1 MNEDQFDEMSLPKD
15 SVNENLETKSRLEFA
30 QLFPAQLFELRDEL
44 QHDKGVDIFVE
55 LKRNGCFTN
64 FRFAVQLKATNDGSF
79 NNDGSF
85 SFPLEVSNINYLM
98 NHNMP
103 AYYIIYKAGSGIFLY
118 VDVYTIYEEIK
129 LKYGKQKLPKTYSYR
144 FQHQLDEA
152 SVQRLH
158 SETFERGMVLRDI
171 NPLLQ
176 MNLQQDRSLGSIV
189 IDDKQDVYTTTEKVT
204 YLEKFGFH
212 LLNAA
217 EFKKVIQL
225 EQQCY
230 PLPKVSGAFHFIVGM
245 AYYHQANMYRAIDH
259 FRQAAKI
266 TDDLHPEMSMM
277 LGYHTAMAKFAL
289 GSLSRNEINDVIAK
303 YKNSPY
309 IGLYL
314 RVTDAYVEYV
324 KGINDE
330 QEKYELFYQRLNEIK
345 SDNHCDANIRLL
357 ADVQA
362 LQLEGQRL
370 NNKLYEEL
378 MFNRAAPFREHLQGT
393 NALDQDIAVYNS
405 KVQALQKRAELENNR
420 LTYLVLCLNSLKINY
435 SAVAMTYCIKNFNQ
449 KTMTSKYTLQPEA
462 LAWLEGRNIFLDET
476 ADFYLEQ
483 GFLENMVVALSLK
496 YEILHFIGDSEAAEI
511 TKESMSSILDAN
523 DLKEYQRKFKH
534 LTNGGTVHEITLAML
549 VETFQMVA
557 ADKPEA
563 DQLQREIEAF
573 ETEEKRRGRKSFTD
587 EMNIDVY
594 PLGWF
599 AFPSAAFEDVMDALH
614 VEGDVRE
621 QFRWMLKEGVMAQVN
636 VLCDPVISEGH
647 GAFMA
652 AHRGIESQRNLH
664 RIRKYFFNHGYPR
677 LRG

>member
-1 MNEDQFDEMSLPKD
+1 MNEDKFDKMSLPKD
-15 SVNENLETKSRLEFA
+15 SENENLETRSRLAFA

-44 QHDKGVDIFVE
+44 QRDKGVDYFVE
-55 LKRNGCFTN
+55 LKRKGSYTN
-64 FRFAVQLKATNDGSF
+64 FRFAVQLKATNDASL

-85 SFPLEVSNINYLM
+85 SFSLEISNINYLM

-103 AYYIIYKAGSGIFLY
+103 AYYIIYKARTGIFLF
-118 VDVYTIYEEIK
+118 VDVYAVYREIGN
-129 LKYGKQKLPKTYSYR
+129 KYGDQELPKTFNYR
-144 FQHQLDEA
+144 FENKLDDIA
-152 SVQRLH
+152 IKRLYDD
-158 SETFERGMVLRDI
+158 TFERGLLFRNI

-176 MNLQQDRSLGSIV
+176 MNLQQNLSLGSVV
-189 IDDKQDVYTTTEKVT
+189 IDENRNVYTTTEKVA

-217 EFKKVIQL
+217 KFKEVIEF

-230 PLPKVSGAFHFIVGM
+230 PLPKVTGSFHFVVGM

-259 FRQAAKI
+259 FKKAA
-266 TDDLHPEMSMM
+266 TMTGDLHPEMNVM
-277 LGYHTAMAKFAL
+277 LGYHTSMAKFAL
-289 GSLSRNEINDVIAK
+289 GLLTRSEINDVIAK

-309 IGLYL
+309 VGLYL
-314 RVTDAYVEYV
+314 RITDAYVEYV
-324 KGINDE
+324 KGKNIE
-330 QEKYELFYQRLNEIK
+330 QQKYELFYHTLKQIK
-345 SDNHCDANIRLL
+345 ADPYCDANIRLL

-362 LQLEGQRL
+362 LQVEGQRL
-370 NNKLYEEL
+370 NNKLCEEL
-378 MFNRAAPFREHLQGT
+378 MFNRTSPIRELLQDSH
-393 NALDQDIAVYNS
+393 ALDQDIADYNS
-405 KVQALQKRAELENNR
+405 KVQALQKRAEVENNR

-435 SAVAMTYCIKNFNQ
+435 SAIAMTYCIRNFDQ

-462 LAWLEGRNIFLDET
+462 LAWVEDRNGFLDEA
-476 ADFYLEQ
+476 ADFYSEQ

-496 YEILHFIGDSEAAEI
+496 YEILLFIGDSEAAEI
-511 TKESMSSILDAN
+511 TKERMSSILDAN

-557 ADKPEA
+557 VDKPEA
-563 DQLQREIEAF
+563 DELQREIEAF
-573 ETEEKRRGRKSFTD
+573 EAEEKRRGRKSFTD

-621 QFRWMLKEGVMAQVN
+621 KFRWMLKEGVMAQVN

-652 AHRGIESQRNLH
+652 AHRGIQSQRNLH
-664 RIRKYFFNHGYPR
+664 RIRKYFLNHGYPR